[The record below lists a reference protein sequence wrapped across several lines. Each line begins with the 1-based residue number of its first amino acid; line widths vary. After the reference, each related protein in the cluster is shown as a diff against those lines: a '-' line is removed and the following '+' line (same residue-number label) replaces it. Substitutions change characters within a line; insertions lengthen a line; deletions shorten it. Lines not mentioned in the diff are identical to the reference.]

1 MKIMAIFVCLHHN
14 LLLTK
19 SQTAK
24 VCMLKG
30 QLASCNPAAC
40 QGLFCNQLSRVQMSI
55 PLWVWKKPRDQHPEG
70 RGGWGAM

>member
-1 MKIMAIFVCLHHN
+1 MAIFCLFANCHN

-30 QLASCNPAAC
+30 QLAFAA
-40 QGLFCNQLSRVQMSI
+40 QQQQQHVKDFFATNLSRVQILI
-55 PLWVWKKPRDQHPEG
+55 PLWVWKKPRDQHAEG
-70 RGGWGAM
+70 PGG